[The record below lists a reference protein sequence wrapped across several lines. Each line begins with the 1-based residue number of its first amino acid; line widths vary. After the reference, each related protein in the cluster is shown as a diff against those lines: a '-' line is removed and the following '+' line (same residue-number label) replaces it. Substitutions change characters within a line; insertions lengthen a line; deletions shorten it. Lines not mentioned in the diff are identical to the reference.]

1 MLPFE
6 STRTE
11 TVGQLIRWD
20 SHRHS
25 ADAGNPDWINPTGL
39 DIKFLYPL
47 ARGASIFEK
56 VTAPPPKV
64 TGPNIVKEN
73 MLLPRCPS
81 L

>member
-1 MLPFE
+1 M
-6 STRTE
+6 
-11 TVGQLIRWD
+11 IRWD

-56 VTAPPPKV
+56 VTAPPPKSYWSEYCKRKYAATEVPVALEDKVSTGV
-64 TGPNIVKEN
+64 T
-73 MLLPRCPS
+73 S
-81 L
+81 